1 VERLLR
7 EPVVAERLGRNAR
20 THVERRFL
28 GDRHLVEY
36 ATLIADLLA
45 AG

>member
-1 VERLLR
+1 MERLLR
-7 EPVVAERLGRNAR
+7 EPLLAERLGRNAR
-20 THVERRFL
+20 SHVERRFL

-36 ATLIADLLA
+36 ATLIGDVLA